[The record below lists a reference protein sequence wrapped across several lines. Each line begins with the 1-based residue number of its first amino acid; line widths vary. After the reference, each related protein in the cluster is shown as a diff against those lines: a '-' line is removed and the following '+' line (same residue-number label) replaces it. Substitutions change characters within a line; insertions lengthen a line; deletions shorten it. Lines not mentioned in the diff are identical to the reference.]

1 MSRLTRRDFLRA
13 SALGMG
19 AVVVSSGLAGCGG
32 SSSSRDDHRG
42 NHLYGFRN
50 SCMHTT
56 SMSDV

>member
-32 SSSSRDDHRG
+32 SSSSRDDHRAVA
-42 NHLYGFRN
+42 FRHGVA
-50 SCMHTT
+50 SGDRCATA
-56 SMSDV
+56 